1 MVSDNLM
8 RGNTISKSAHY
19 FVCHNYQMESE
30 KTEQTLLILNF
41 TQRIRPS
48 LFTSLME
55 FNMLEIS
62 QGFNNQY

>member
-30 KTEQTLLILNF
+30 QTEQTLLIDGATLNALDLLCLPHLWNL
-41 TQRIRPS
+41 TC
-48 LFTSLME
+48 
-55 FNMLEIS
+55 
-62 QGFNNQY
+62 